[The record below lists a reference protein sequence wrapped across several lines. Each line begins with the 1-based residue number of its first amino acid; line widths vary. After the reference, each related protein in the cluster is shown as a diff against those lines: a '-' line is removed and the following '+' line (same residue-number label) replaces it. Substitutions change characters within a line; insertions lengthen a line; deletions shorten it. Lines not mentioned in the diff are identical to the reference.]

1 MRYYQKSITM
11 NFIYKNIAFVSL
23 LVLFVGCAGQERGE
37 GPHPETRFQMLSS
50 TQTGIN
56 FTNTLSERPTPHRT
70 ELLYEYFSNGGG
82 VAIGDVNDDGLDDIY
97 FTGNMSYNA
106 LYLNKGAMT
115 FEEVTAAAGVAGR
128 RNTWNT
134 SVTMAD
140 VNGDGRLDLYV
151 SYSGEL
157 PLDRRVDELYINQGS
172 DDQGVPRFEEQA
184 EAYGLSNPHSSNQA
198 YFLDYDRDGDLDLFL
213 QTHNVKTLPR
223 RGRDATQALRRQD
236 DPVNGNRFYVNNDGS
251 FEDVTRQVGIE
262 SSPETYGLGAG
273 ISDINRDGWP
283 DIYVGNDYYA
293 PDYLYINNQDGTF
306 INRLEASVGH
316 ISRSSMGVDVSD
328 INNDGLSDIIVA
340 DMLPEENRRMK
351 LMYLPNDRDAHEQDI
366 QSGNYHQF
374 TRNTLQL
381 NNGDGTFSEIGQLA
395 GVSNTDWSWAALA
408 ADFDND
414 GWKDMFVTNGILHDH
429 TNQDFLRFKEAYS
442 ARRGYNLT
450 PQDVGRLMSQMP
462 SNELENYVFRN
473 TGGVTYED
481 VTSRWNLDIPINSNG
496 AAYADLDGDGDL
508 DLVTNNINVEAS
520 LFENR
525 SRDTNDNT
533 YLSVALEGAAGNT
546 FGFGA
551 KVTLYTA
558 ETKQYLEQFPA
569 RGYLSSV
576 SPVLHFGL
584 GTHERVDSLHVVWPD
599 GREQVVRDIEANQR
613 LTLRQEAASDRP
625 SPSHQRAPLFEKRT
639 PPIAFRH
646 RMQEGVDDFRRQ
658 PLMVNA
664 KSFSGPA
671 LAQADVN
678 GDGLVDVFV
687 GGGASQA
694 SMLYLQ
700 QPDGQFVSR
709 PQAAFE
715 ADRAGEDVDAAF
727 VDVNGDAHYD
737 LYVASGGYGY
747 FSTSDPALQ
756 DRLYL
761 NDGAGRFTKQED
773 ALPQM
778 YVSTGTVAAADIN
791 GDGLQDLFVGGRV
804 VPGRYP
810 EPPRSYVL
818 INDGQ
823 GHFDDRTEDLAPE
836 LEVIGMVSDA
846 TWFDLDGTGNKELIV
861 VGEWMPISVFRNDD
875 GVLSNETD
883 TYFDRPYHGLWNTVA
898 VEDVTGDGRPD
909 LIAGNLGLNSQLQA
923 SQEKPAELYYEDFD
937 HNGAIEPILSFYMG
951 DDRYPFI
958 MLDRLRAHIPTIGTR
973 FTSYEQYAESTL
985 DEVLTRDEIRA
996 AQRLEVDFLETA
1008 LFSMNNT
1015 GVLERQPL
1023 PVEAQ
1028 FSPVFS
1034 IEAMDYNDD
1043 GERDLLLTG
1052 NINEARIRFGKYDA
1066 NYGVLL
1072 EGRGGKGFRYV
1083 PQYES
1088 GFSLRGDVRHTLQI
1102 GEMLLFGTNRDSL
1115 QAYRRAAR

>member
-1 MRYYQKSITM
+1 MKYICKYIVLVVT
-11 NFIYKNIAFVSL
+11 SL
-23 LVLFVGCAGQERGE
+23 LLVGCTEEQRDAAPER
-37 GPHPETRFQMLSS
+37 ETYFEMLSPEQ
-50 TQTGIN
+50 TQIN
-56 FTNTLSERPTPHRT
+56 FANTLSERPTPHRT

-82 VAIGDVNDDGLDDIY
+82 VAVGDVNGDGLDDIY
-97 FTGNMSYNA
+97 FTGNMSYNK
-106 LYLNKGAMT
+106 LYLNRGGMVFQDAT
-115 FEEVTAAAGVAGR
+115 SDAGVAGR

-151 SYSGEL
+151 CYSGEL
-157 PLDRRVDELYINQGS
+157 PLDRRVDELYINQGT
-172 DDQGVPRFEEQA
+172 DGNGVPRFEEQA
-184 EAYGLSNPHSSNQA
+184 ETYGLAHPHSSNQA

-223 RGRDATQALRRQD
+223 RGRDATQALRSQD
-236 DPVNGNRFYVNNDGS
+236 DPVNGNRFYVNNGGY
-251 FEDVTRQVGIE
+251 FEDITRKVGIE

-273 ISDINRDGWP
+273 ISDVNKDGWP

-293 PDYLYINNQDGTF
+293 PDYLYINEQDGTF
-306 INRLEASVGH
+306 TNKLETSVGH
-316 ISRSSMGVDVSD
+316 TSRSSMGVDASD
-328 INNDGLSDIIVA
+328 INNDALSDIIVA
-340 DMLPEENRRMK
+340 DMLPKESSRMK

-366 QSGNYHQF
+366 RSGNYHQF

-395 GVSNTDWSWAALA
+395 GISNTDWSWAALA

-429 TNQDFLRFKEAYS
+429 TNRDFLRFKDAYS

-462 SNELENYVFRN
+462 SNELENYIFRN
-473 TGGVTYED
+473 TGGVTFET
-481 VTSRWNLDIPINSNG
+481 VTSRWGMDRPLNSNG
-496 AAYADLDGDGDL
+496 AAYADLDNDGDL

-520 LFENR
+520 IFENQ
-525 SRDTNDNT
+525 SRETNGNAYLRVALDGAEGNT
-533 YLSVALEGAAGNT
+533 YGL
-546 FGFGA
+546 GA
-551 KVTLYTA
+551 KVTMYTG

-576 SPVLHFGL
+576 SPILHFGL
-584 GTHERVDSLHVVWPD
+584 GSHERVDSLRVVWPD
-599 GREQVVRDIEANQR
+599 GREQVLRDVAANQR
-613 LTLRQEAASDRP
+613 LTLRQDAASERTLPSRMSP
-625 SPSHQRAPLFEKRT
+625 SPPRAPLFEKAT

-678 GDGLVDVFV
+678 GDGRVDVFV

-700 QPDGQFVSR
+700 QPNGQFAR
-709 PQAAFE
+709 RAQAAFS
-715 ADRAGEDVDAAF
+715 ADRASEDVDAVF
-727 VDVNGDAHYD
+727 VDVNADGHQD

-761 NDGAGRFTKQED
+761 NDGTGTFTRQED

-778 YVSTGTVAAADIN
+778 HSSTGAVAAADIN
-791 GDGLQDLFVGGRV
+791 GDGRQDLFIGGHV

-810 EPPRSYVL
+810 EAPRSYVL

-823 GHFDDRTEDLAPE
+823 GRFDDRTEEVAPE
-836 LEVIGMVSDA
+836 LKTIGMVTDA
-846 TWFDLDGTGNKELIV
+846 VWYDVDGTGDEELIV
-861 VGEWMPISVFRNDD
+861 LGEWMPISIFRNAD
-875 GVLSNETD
+875 GVLSDETE
-883 TYFDRPYHGLWNTVA
+883 TYFERPHHGLWNTVA
-898 VEDVTGDGRPD
+898 VEDVTGDGNPD
-909 LIAGNLGLNSQLQA
+909 LIAGNLGLNSQLKA
-923 SQEKPAELYYEDFD
+923 SPEKPAALYYDDFD
-937 HNGAIEPILSFYMG
+937 NNGSIEPILSFYMG

-958 MLDRLRAHIPTIGTR
+958 MLDRLRAQSPTIGSR
-973 FTSYEQYAESTL
+973 FTSYEQYAQSTL
-985 DEVLTRDEIRA
+985 DEVLTQDEISAAGTLRA
-996 AQRLEVDFLETA
+996 DFLETA
-1008 LFSMNNT
+1008 LFSMN
-1015 GVLERQPL
+1015 GDGRLEKQAL
-1023 PVEAQ
+1023 PIEAQ
-1028 FSPVFS
+1028 FAPVFS
-1034 IEAMDYNDD
+1034 IEVLDFNRD
-1043 GERDLLLTG
+1043 GRKDVLLTG
-1052 NINEARIRFGKYDA
+1052 NVNEARIRFGKYDA

-1072 EGRGGKGFRYV
+1072 EGMGDGGFRYV

-1088 GFSLRGDVRHTLQI
+1088 GFSLRGDVRSALQI
-1102 GEMLLFGTNRDSL
+1102 GDTLLFGINRDSL
-1115 QAYRRAAR
+1115 QAYRRLER